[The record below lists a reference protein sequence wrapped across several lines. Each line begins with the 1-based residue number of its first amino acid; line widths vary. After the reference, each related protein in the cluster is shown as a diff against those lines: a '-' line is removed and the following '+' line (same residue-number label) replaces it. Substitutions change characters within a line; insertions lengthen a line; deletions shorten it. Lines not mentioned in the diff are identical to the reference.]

1 MKSAP
6 RHKNVVYLHRDIESV
21 NNLYLFME
29 LCDQGDLERFIRK
42 RSGDRQ
48 ILSEA
53 EAQYV
58 MRDIVSG
65 LTHLNWQCRVM
76 HRDIKLEN
84 ILVKTKKESKNVD
97 FKNRLISDFEFKLGD
112 LGLAKNFSTR
122 NEMKATMCGTPLYMA
137 PEVIQGRPYTYK
149 ADIWSLGTLLFQIL
163 TGQLPF
169 DGQDIAELKLNI

>member
-1 MKSAP
+1 
-6 RHKNVVYLHRDIESV
+6 
-21 NNLYLFME
+21 
-29 LCDQGDLERFIRK
+29 
-42 RSGDRQ
+42 
-48 ILSEA
+48 
-53 EAQYV
+53 
-58 MRDIVSG
+58 
-65 LTHLNWQCRVM
+65 M